1 MDKKMKYSINKSM
14 DVIQKMREDFA
25 FILDRYFAIL
35 VFGSHAKGYTVPI
48 SDIDVCIV
56 AKDRLKGPIFYNEI
70 YPKVRMDVYDMVVFE
85 NCNDEL
91 KSEIARNHL
100 IVYCKN
106 ERELERYLEPYKSI
120 KIKMRTIREI
130 VGDLRS
136 VCDGI

>member
-1 MDKKMKYSINKSM
+1 MKSKLKYSINKSI
-14 DVIQKMREDFA
+14 DVIQKMRKDFA

-35 VFGSHAKGYTVPI
+35 VFGSHANGYTVSS

-56 AKDRLKGPIFYNEI
+56 ARDRLKGQIFYNEI
-70 YPKVRMDVYDMVVFE
+70 YPKVRMDVYDIVVFE

-106 ERELERYLEPYKSI
+106 EKELERYLEPYKSI

>member
-1 MDKKMKYSINKSM
+1 
-14 DVIQKMREDFA
+14 
-25 FILDRYFAIL
+25 
-35 VFGSHAKGYTVPI
+35 
-48 SDIDVCIV
+48 
-56 AKDRLKGPIFYNEI
+56 
-70 YPKVRMDVYDMVVFE
+70 MDVYDMVVFE

-106 ERELERYLEPYKSI
+106 EKELERYLEPYKSI

-130 VGDLRS
+130 VGDLRP